1 MSSIIK
7 IQPHG
12 GKILSADEVPELA
25 DDSVELGINVQSVG
39 SYSDGEDHC
48 GGADNVAIETLDDA
62 TRRMDGD
69 IEPSVYDEGTWLLW
83 TAQQSIVE
91 IGKETDGRMK
101 L

>member
-25 DDSVELGINVQSVG
+25 DDSVELGINVQSVD

-48 GGADNVAIETLDDA
+48 GGTDDVATEILDVA
-62 TRRMDGD
+62 TRRVV
-69 IEPSVYDEGTWLLW
+69 ETLSQAYD
-83 TAQQSIVE
+83 
-91 IGKETDGRMK
+91 
-101 L
+101 